1 MHEFASANKY
11 YCLTKYINLPSAKDQ
26 HENAWKY

>member
-26 HENAWKY
+26 HENA